1 MEAITKIINQ
11 MNYDVSILGNHEFN
25 YGLDYL
31 KETIASY
38 QQPVLAANI
47 FW

>member
-1 MEAITKIINQ
+1 

-47 FW
+47 LGKDGQPYFG